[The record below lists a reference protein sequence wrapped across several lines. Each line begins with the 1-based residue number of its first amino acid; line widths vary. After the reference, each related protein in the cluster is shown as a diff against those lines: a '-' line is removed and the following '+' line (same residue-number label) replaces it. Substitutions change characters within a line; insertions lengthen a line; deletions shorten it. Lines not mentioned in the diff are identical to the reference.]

1 MIESADPIWTMA
13 LAALKPFAIK
23 LGLIPVAGMTSAS
36 GNGSKMQSA
45 ATLGQLIIA
54 VLGLLV
60 AGVAF
65 QISQYKDVAAA
76 ERRLTL
82 LEAQAAN
89 TERLAADLH
98 SGEVVVNARIT
109 ELEKGSALSIQAM
122 KNYQA
127 QMAAEHAAIYARLG
141 GTVSIYNAPQPQPK
155 GKAPDRKWYDHP
167 Q

>member
-13 LAALKPFAIK
+13 LAALKPLAIK

-36 GNGSKMQSA
+36 GNGGKMQSA

-60 AGVAF
+60 AVVAF

-82 LEAQAAN
+82 LEAQGDATARVAAEIRSRQGIN
-89 TERLAADLH
+89 ET
-98 SGEVVVNARIT
+98 RIAQ
-109 ELEKGSALSIQAM
+109 LEKDSALSIQAM

-127 QMAAEHAAIYARLG
+127 QMAAEHAAIFARLG